1 MAVAFLIYIN
11 LYLFLNYISIYFIL
25 LSEIHIYKWSR
36 WTTNYL
42 DHYDNS
48 RNHVAYAAN
57 LHEMSNIITSPY
69 EMVYLPSFWICIL
82 STEWLSP
89 SNQANIELEIQWHW
103 QHVNFFQSWHLSGK
117 VRKWDIRS
125 PGLAWGN
132 QVKQV

>member
-48 RNHVAYAAN
+48 KNHVAYAAN
-57 LHEMSNIITSPY
+57 LHEMSNIITSAC
-69 EMVYLPSFWICIL
+69 EMVYLPSF
-82 STEWLSP
+82 
-89 SNQANIELEIQWHW
+89 
-103 QHVNFFQSWHLSGK
+103 
-117 VRKWDIRS
+117 
-125 PGLAWGN
+125 
-132 QVKQV
+132 